1 MRRVAA
7 LVMAGVL
14 MAGCGRSSELPEPL
28 AAELQ
33 ARTTTIRAAAGA
45 GDRAGAEA
53 ALAEL
58 RRRVVELDQ
67 AGQVGHGKA
76 AEILAA
82 AAAVESRLAAL
93 PAPAPPPPPP
103 TTAPPQQP
111 YEYKEDR
118 GKEDKGKGEKDDD

>member
-14 MAGCGRSSELPEPL
+14 MAGCGRSPELPDPL
-28 AAELQ
+28 ATELRHRVT
-33 ARTTTIRAAAGA
+33 AIRAAAGT

-67 AGQVGHGKA
+67 VGEVSHGKA
-76 AEILAA
+76 GEILAA
-82 AAAVESRLAAL
+82 AAAVESQLAAL
-93 PAPAPPPPPP
+93 PAPAPPPSPP
-103 TTAPPQQP
+103 TTAPPQQQ
-111 YEYKEDR
+111 YEYKEDK
-118 GKEDKGKGEKDDD
+118 GKDDKGKGEKDDD